1 MNGQRKIQKEVKKM
15 IEWIVKKVILSKV
28 NGLLK
33 TYSQNVDKVRDI
45 LKLWTTRLQKIL
57 SFFESTLKKLD
68 DGELSEQELKE
79 ASDEVMTLIKEF

>member
-1 MNGQRKIQKEVKKM
+1 M

-57 SFFESTLKKLD
+57 SCFESTLKKLD
-68 DGELSEQELKE
+68 DGELSAEELQQT
-79 ASDEVMTLIKEF
+79 SDEVMTLIKEF

>member
-1 MNGQRKIQKEVKKM
+1 M

>member
-1 MNGQRKIQKEVKKM
+1 M

-33 TYSQNVDKVRDI
+33 TYSQNVDKVRDM

-57 SFFESTLKKLD
+57 SCFESTLKKLD

>member
-1 MNGQRKIQKEVKKM
+1 M

-57 SFFESTLKKLD
+57 SCFESILKKLD

-79 ASDEVMTLIKEF
+79 ASDEVMTLIREF

>member
-1 MNGQRKIQKEVKKM
+1 M

-33 TYSQNVDKVRDI
+33 TYSQNVDKVRDM
-45 LKLWTTRLQKIL
+45 LKLWTTRLQKTL
-57 SFFESTLKKLD
+57 SCFESILKKLD

>member
-1 MNGQRKIQKEVKKM
+1 M
-15 IEWIVKKVILSKV
+15 IEWIIKRVILSKV

-33 TYSQNVDKVRDI
+33 TYSQNVDKVREM

-57 SFFESTLKKLD
+57 SCFESILKKLD

>member
-1 MNGQRKIQKEVKKM
+1 M

-33 TYSQNVDKVRDI
+33 TYSQNVDKVREM

-57 SFFESTLKKLD
+57 SCFESTLKKLD
-68 DGELSEQELKE
+68 DGELSAEELQQT
-79 ASDEVMTLIKEF
+79 SDEVMTLIKEF

>member
-1 MNGQRKIQKEVKKM
+1 M

-28 NGLLK
+28 NSLLK

-45 LKLWTTRLQKIL
+45 LKLWTTRLQKML
-57 SFFESTLKKLD
+57 SCFESILKKLD

>member
-1 MNGQRKIQKEVKKM
+1 M
-15 IEWIVKKVILSKV
+15 IEWIVKKVILSKI

-57 SFFESTLKKLD
+57 SCFESTLKKLD
-68 DGELSEQELKE
+68 DGELSAEELQQT
-79 ASDEVMTLIKEF
+79 SDEVMTLIKEF